1 MRGEVPERSKAAVLK
16 IVRHVYHWPH
26 SGVLCAHGARA
37 PRDPPYHVLRREPEG
52 GIVRRILALVAVL
65 VLSPSCPGPVQ
76 AGEVLHDAEYYISKA
91 QNAERWAADDEAVD
105 EKLTAFREGNGGR
118 PPNILYILIDDIGFG
133 DLGSETLNSIRGY
146 RTPSIN
152 QFAREGMRLSRMYT
166 EPSCT
171 PTRVAFMT
179 GRQPYRNGMGNTA
192 VDISGFGLADE
203 EVTLAEILSEAGYN
217 TVHIG
222 KWHMGDIK
230 EAWPN
235 FQGFDYAAFPIHQQ
249 GQLTIFHDDAADEE
263 VSIGIGD
270 NNYDDRYTM
279 DRWLRTDASSMVTGV
294 EGNRNE
300 PVREVHMKPGE
311 RWTEA
316 KYEEMNQ
323 RYQDQAMEQ
332 LQSLA
337 KRDEPFFLQYWPLYP
352 LTGPRTAYDEYTT
365 PNGGTYVEKMK
376 LVDQWI
382 GELMAEMERL
392 GVADDTLV
400 IIMGDNGHFTKYSPQ
415 SGYTPMI
422 FRGGK
427 GSTTEGGVRV
437 DAFVRWPGM
446 VEADTVAGDIVH
458 VTDLFTT
465 IARLGGA
472 TDGIP
477 TDRIIDGIDQTS
489 LMLNGD
495 THGRRDYVF
504 LYNINKLEAVV
515 KEQYKLAIPGGNLE
529 NAILADFYDLFRDP
543 QEKYPVST
551 EIGAWGGAKFVRM
564 VQRHMKR
571 KARYADAGP
580 AIGMPYEGIENLRPE
595 SKAAVQEF
603 LFMMKSPEM

>member
-1 MRGEVPERSKAAVLK
+1 MRLFPMFLVPIVLASGGLAFAADNK
-16 IVRHVYHWPH
+16 IV
-26 SGVLCAHGARA
+26 
-37 PRDPPYHVLRREPEG
+37 
-52 GIVRRILALVAVL
+52 
-65 VLSPSCPGPVQ
+65 
-76 AGEVLHDAEYYISKA
+76 HDAEYYVLEK
-91 QNAERWAADDEAVD
+91 QNAERWAADEKVVD
-105 EKLTAFREGNGGR
+105 EKLAAFREKNGGK
-118 PPNILYILIDDIGFG
+118 PPNIFYILIDDIGFG
-133 DLGSETLNSIRGY
+133 DLGSDTLNSIRGY
-146 RTPSIN
+146 KTPAIN
-152 QFAREGMRLSRMYT
+152 EFAREGVRLSRMYT

-179 GRQPYRNGMGNTA
+179 GRQPFRNGMGNTS
-192 VDISGFGLADE
+192 VDISGFGLADK
-203 EVTLAEILSEAGYN
+203 EVTLAEVLSEAGYN

-270 NNYDDRYTM
+270 NNYEDRFTL

-294 EGNRNE
+294 EGVRGEN
-300 PVREVHMKPGE
+300 VREVHMAPGE

-316 KYEEMNQ
+316 KYHEMNV
-323 RYQDQAMEQ
+323 RYQEQTKEQ
-332 LQSLA
+332 LRKLA
-337 KRDEPFFLQYWPLYP
+337 KEDKPFFLQYWPLYP
-352 LTGPRTAYDEYTT
+352 LTGPRTTTDEYTT

-382 GELMAEMERL
+382 GELMAEMDEL
-392 GVADDTLV
+392 GIADNTLV

-446 VEADTVAGDIVH
+446 IEPDSVSADIVH

-465 IARLGGA
+465 IARLGGS
-472 TDGIP
+472 TDKIP

-489 LMLNGD
+489 LLLNGE

-504 LYNINKLEAVV
+504 IYNINKLEAVV
-515 KEQYKLAIPGGNLE
+515 KEQYKLAIPGGNIE

-564 VQRHMKR
+564 IQRHMAR
-571 KARYADAGP
+571 KNKYPDEGP
-580 AIGMPYEGIENLRPE
+580 ATGIPYDGVDNLRPE
-595 SKAAVQEF
+595 SKTAVQQF
-603 LFMMKSPEM
+603 LFMMKTPQM

>member
-1 MRGEVPERSKAAVLK
+1 M
-16 IVRHVYHWPH
+16 
-26 SGVLCAHGARA
+26 AR
-37 PRDPPYHVLRREPEG
+37 YLS
-52 GIVRRILALVAVL
+52 ALLVL
-65 VLSPSCPGPVQ
+65 VGMTCTQPTS
-76 AGEVLHDAEYYISKA
+76 A
-91 QNAERWAADDEAVD
+91 QDIAHNAEFYILEAQHREAWAAEDMAV
-105 EKLTAFREGNGGR
+105 EVQLAAFREKNGGK
-118 PPNILYILIDDIGFG
+118 PPNIFYILIDDIGFG

-146 RTPSIN
+146 KTPSIN

-179 GRQPYRNGMGNTA
+179 GRHPYRNGMGNTS
-192 VDISGFGLADE
+192 VDISGFGLAYE
-203 EVTLAEILSEAGYN
+203 EVTLAEVLSKAGYN

-249 GQLTIFHDDAADEE
+249 GQLTIFNDDAANEE
-263 VSIGIGD
+263 VAIGIGD

-294 EGNRNE
+294 EGSRDK
-300 PVREVHMKPGE
+300 PVREVHMAPAE

-316 KYEEMNQ
+316 KYEAMNQ

-332 LQSLA
+332 LQNLA
-337 KRDEPFFLQYWPLYP
+337 KQDEPFFLQYWPLYP
-352 LTGPRTAYDEYTT
+352 LTGPRTSYEEYTT

-382 GELMAEMERL
+382 GELMAEMDRL
-392 GVADDTLV
+392 GIADNTLV

-427 GSTTEGGVRV
+427 GDTSEGGVRV

-446 VEADTVAGDIVH
+446 IEADSVAGDIVH
-458 VTDLFTT
+458 VTELFTT
-465 IARLGGA
+465 IARLGGG
-472 TDGIP
+472 TDEIP

-504 LYNINKLEAVV
+504 IYNINKLEAVV
-515 KEQYKLAIPGGNLE
+515 KEQYKLAIPGGNLD

-543 QEKYPVST
+543 QEKVPAIHGNRGLGWRQVRAHDPAPH
-551 EIGAWGGAKFVRM
+551 EAKGEVPR
-564 VQRHMKR
+564 QGPGD
-571 KARYADAGP
+571 RYALRGHREPATGIEGGCAGVPVHDEDAGDVDP
-580 AIGMPYEGIENLRPE
+580 PRLRG
-595 SKAAVQEF
+595 
-603 LFMMKSPEM
+603 